1 MWYNQSR
8 GENMGGFSIKYVR
21 GVDTIE
27 EVILKGTKEQNE
39 KALAEIYSIKGVLFY
54 DKPSEKYTP
63 MDLKVGLGKGYLE
76 KLQFVLAT
84 LPFEFIY
91 RGKEYKSPDEID
103 FIDVKKYEE
112 ESAHMQGATI
122 EANCGEDN
130 ITLYYRRGKEQ
141 DGYEDKI
148 FAAVTDNSISFCAN
162 AIDSETKKPIKVR
175 ITIIKGLIQIR
186 IEEQIKYQKNSFSE
200 YIVDTITNNGYDA
213 LFYLGNDKIK
223 NDKSMH
229 YVDKELKEIVSKCF
243 SGTSPV
249 ENEEDLKVI
258 LGGQYQEFKNLFE
271 TSYNENGLFVNPTN
285 EYYKRQ
291 KETERIKVERIV
303 LSQRENW
310 EKSISPNMQTLIDL
324 TATEDVIPGLS
335 FSLPQLVMMFCGND
349 KKYYAN
355 NNDPIVSFMV
365 SMLGAFIADPGS
377 IDPQQKDKYVPI
389 SVFYNMYPPIIGN
402 NSLFKYADANNLYK
416 EMTRNSSSYK
426 QLGIVVQLY
435 SILQRVLL
443 GEIEPTRESMLEAYL
458 EVDATN
464 TYKRGKKISNMA
476 FGGAEEHTIDEIID
490 MMVDCS
496 KRLST
501 AKSAKKRHQILSE
514 LQSRVYDP
522 IIAKQEYGNK
532 FWFSQTPRNDTRNS
546 LICEMILEEQLAA
559 LEEKKR

>member
-1 MWYNQSR
+1 MN
-8 GENMGGFSIKYVR
+8 
-21 GVDTIE
+21 
-27 EVILKGTKEQNE
+27 
-39 KALAEIYSIKGVLFY
+39 
-54 DKPSEKYTP
+54 
-63 MDLKVGLGKGYLE
+63 
-76 KLQFVLAT
+76 
-84 LPFEFIY
+84 
-91 RGKEYKSPDEID
+91 
-103 FIDVKKYEE
+103 
-112 ESAHMQGATI
+112 
-122 EANCGEDN
+122 
-130 ITLYYRRGKEQ
+130 
-141 DGYEDKI
+141 
-148 FAAVTDNSISFCAN
+148 
-162 AIDSETKKPIKVR
+162 
-175 ITIIKGLIQIR
+175 
-186 IEEQIKYQKNSFSE
+186 
-200 YIVDTITNNGYDA
+200 
-213 LFYLGNDKIK
+213 
-223 NDKSMH
+223 
-229 YVDKELKEIVSKCF
+229 YVDKDLKEIVSKCF
-243 SGTSPV
+243 GGTSPV

-271 TSYNENGLFVNPTN
+271 TSYNENGLFVTPTN

-303 LSQRENW
+303 LSQREKW

-416 EMTRNSSSYK
+416 EMTRDSSSYK

-501 AKSAKKRHQILSE
+501 AKSVKKRHQILSE
-514 LQSRVYDP
+514 LQSRVYEP